1 MAPLPPSPTS
11 PSGLPVPGQGDG
23 GRPRRPALGPLP
35 QRRAARS
42 PLTQQEE
49 PVRGPIDLLVLLQ
62 LLLYLLVGLPL
73 RLLLVALILRLAV
86 P

>member
-1 MAPLPPSPTS
+1 MHGFGAPPTLPAALPSA
-11 PSGLPVPGQGDG
+11 GR
-23 GRPRRPALGPLP
+23 GRPPAPGLQP
-35 QRRAARS
+35 QRPTARG

-62 LLLYLLVGLPL
+62 LLLDLLVGLPL